1 MNAAHGR
8 SSTAQRLVP
17 VPLLPCR
24 TLTLWGSGFFFC
36 RMLRAASP
44 LSHHSRF
51 CYAHTMNVPQSHEAE
66 AVAARIA
73 ELEAAMV
80 APDFWNNPQQAQALI
95 KELQDLKR
103 KKDGVGEYDHLDAI
117 MTIFSG
123 AGGDDSED
131 FSRILLS
138 MYMKYIARKGWSAS
152 LVHENQNDHGG
163 YRNVTIEIRGTDVY
177 GTLKNESGVHRL
189 VRISPFNAKKL
200 RHTSFSLVEVIPKF
214 EIGGR
219 AGGATAHDLEIPDT
233 DLRVEFSRSS
243 GPGGQNVNKRETAVR
258 LVHIPTNLSASSDN
272 ERSQAQNKEKALQIL
287 KGKLFKALEEER
299 VTKEKGMYV
308 SKTTSIEWG
317 NQIRS
322 YVMHPYKLVKDHRTD
337 VETSNIDGVL
347 EGDLNE
353 FIAAER
359 VL

>member
-1 MNAAHGR
+1 M
-8 SSTAQRLVP
+8 
-17 VPLLPCR
+17 
-24 TLTLWGSGFFFC
+24 
-36 RMLRAASP
+36 AAS
-44 LSHHSRF
+44 
-51 CYAHTMNVPQSHEAE
+51 
-66 AVAARIA
+66 
-73 ELEAAMV
+73 
-80 APDFWNNPQQAQALI
+80 DFWNNPQQAQALI

-103 KKDGVGEYDHLDAI
+103 KKDGVGEYDDHDAI

-131 FSRILLS
+131 FSRILLT
-138 MYMKYIARKGWSAS
+138 MYTKYAANKNWSIK

-163 YRNVTIEIRGTDVY
+163 YRNVTIEIGGKNVY
-177 GTLKNESGVHRL
+177 GTLKHESGVHRL
-189 VRISPFNAKKL
+189 VRISPFSSKKL

-214 EIGGR
+214 EIG
-219 AGGATAHDLEIPDT
+219 ASKNDLEIPES

-287 KGKLFKALEEER
+287 KGKLYKALEEER
-299 VTKEKGMYV
+299 VTKEKGMYI

-322 YVMHPYKLVKDHRTD
+322 YVMHPYKMVKDHRTD
-337 VETSNIDGVL
+337 VETSNIDAVL
-347 EGDLNE
+347 EGDIDE
-353 FIAAER
+353 FIEAER